1 MGVVNTLRDMGASM
15 QRDVRQN
22 APQQQQQGGFQ
33 ALQQMPQKVIQ
44 PTVQDSGLGSTA
56 APTKPFDLVSSNT
69 NFSVTAPLQSAPVRQ
84 TVDRTNRL
92 DTGYKNGGLV
102 KGKAKKC

>member
-1 MGVVNTLRDMGASM
+1 MPETNSLRDVMSNM

-22 APQQQQQGGFQ
+22 APQQQQGMFQ
-33 ALQQMPQKVIQ
+33 TLQQMPQKVMQ
-44 PTVQDSGLGSTA
+44 PTIQDAGLGSNS
-56 APTKPFDLVSSNT
+56 APTKPFDLVSTNM
-69 NFSVTAPLQSAPVRQ
+69 NFSVSSPLQSAPVRQ

-102 KGKAKKC
+102 KGKAKAC